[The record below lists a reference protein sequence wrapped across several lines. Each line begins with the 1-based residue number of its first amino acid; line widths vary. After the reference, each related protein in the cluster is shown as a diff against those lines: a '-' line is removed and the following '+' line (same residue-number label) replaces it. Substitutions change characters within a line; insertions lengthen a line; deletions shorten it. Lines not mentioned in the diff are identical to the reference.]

1 MGRLSG
7 GDCVQTEIPDETDPD
22 HDRYHAEHGWII
34 DLLEDEEGIRIE
46 SEFRH
51 ELVKNVLSSA
61 ETS

>member
-7 GDCVQTEIPDETDPD
+7 GDCVRTEIPDETDPD
-22 HDRYHAEHGWII
+22 HDRHTEHGWIMDI
-34 DLLEDEEGIRIE
+34 LEDEEGIRIE

-51 ELVKNVLSSA
+51 ELVKNVLSST